1 MTDQCLSDDD
11 LPLTRESEDY
21 NDYNTRVAQWSQ
33 EDPDADDALNEDDEI
48 PASNQW
54 MPVSARLRFMEDRPR
69 TTRPFKF
76 GSCPHDG
83 TALRPH
89 TWSASSKKA
98 GRGALVVCSRF
109 WKRDETTNR
118 PACWLFKEVSL
129 SEAQEWPRFYSASS
143 TNPFKIVSCAVADR
157 IDRVQR

>member
-33 EDPDADDALNEDDEI
+33 EDPDADDALNEDEEI

-54 MPVSARLRFMEDRPR
+54 MPVNARLRFMEHRPR

-76 GSCPHDG
+76 GSCPHHG
-83 TALRPH
+83 TALRPRI
-89 TWSASSKKA
+89 WSASSKKA
-98 GRGALVVCSRF
+98 GRGALVCSRF
-109 WKRDETTNR
+109 WKKCRCRKLRSCPDSTASTDS
-118 PACWLFKEVSL
+118 FKS
-129 SEAQEWPRFYSASS
+129 
-143 TNPFKIVSCAVADR
+143 VSCAVADR
-157 IDRVQR
+157 IDRFQR